1 MNSKDIKSKV
11 AYFNRVVQNMNN
23 KDIGKSININ
33 EFEELS
39 NEIENICYQAD
50 EYFKGNDLLEW
61 IELVENA
68 DLHTAIKSLNVDEQT
83 LLSYIFYKEKT
94 QSEVAEIYNVTRL
107 AISKNISKILNK
119 MKRLLLNE

>member
-11 AYFNRVVQNMNN
+11 AYFNKVVQNMNN

-94 QSEVAEIYNVTRL
+94 QSEVAKLYGVSQS
-107 AISKNISKILNK
+107 AIFQKLNIIIKKLK
-119 MKRLLLNE
+119 LFLFKK